1 MELIKKTDPR
11 YFTST
16 HDGGYDRHR
25 YQVFLKTGQSKT
37 FEYWEEAQKYWFE
50 WAGTGQLDRIR
61 SSFLDNTFRLFTC
74 KTWSI

>member
-37 FEYWEEAQKYWFE
+37 FDYWEEAQKYWFE
-50 WAGTGQLDRIR
+50 WAGTGQLDRVVV
-61 SSFLDNTFRLFTC
+61 LDK
-74 KTWSI
+74 KTKSKGGFA